1 MKTSTSTV
9 IAGIFLIASTSV
21 FAGNSAINDSL
32 IENSAQNLGTIN
44 SSTGTNSTLVST
56 GAVHLHLTDVKSS
69 QVINSA
75 MNDHTVNSVENG
87 LNNTV
92 TTGSI
97 TTY

>member
-1 MKTSTSTV
+1 MKTSISTV

-21 FAGNSAINDSL
+21 FAGNSEINDSM
-32 IENSAQNLGTIN
+32 IENSSQNLGTIN
-44 SSTGTNSTLVST
+44 SSIGTSSTLVST

-69 QVINSA
+69 QIINSTI
-75 MNDHTVNSVENG
+75 NDHTVNSIEDGSNS
-87 LNNTV
+87 TV